1 VKSISYGSLTCI
13 SPEFAGDVSTCEK
26 GTPLTAFFDKKIVF
40 DVPPAALPLT
50 SILAAALPN
59 GNRDIEILKFSSGSH
74 SPQRLPKE
82 LRRNLVSDLF
92 SAPSAP
98 AVSTGASASA
108 SVVREKLSE

>member
-1 VKSISYGSLTCI
+1 MTYGSLTCI

-74 SPQRLPKE
+74 SPQRLRKV
-82 LRRNLVSDLF
+82 LRRRR
-92 SAPSAP
+92 AR
-98 AVSTGASASA
+98 ASLPLISSLRPLRLCGNFLAFQLKT
-108 SVVREKLSE
+108 EN